1 MFTAAL
7 SIQLKSAVSKT
18 TLAEH
23 KNYFDVVSHFS
34 RLTLTGLKLCIYLFI
49 YLYFFQNV
57 ISNISGF
64 HNIINYGSCIHMHAY
79 INMHMQEFVH

>member
-1 MFTAAL
+1 M
-7 SIQLKSAVSKT
+7 
-18 TLAEH
+18 
-23 KNYFDVVSHFS
+23 
-34 RLTLTGLKLCIYLFI
+34 YLFI